1 MSYKI
6 NQTDGTLL
14 VDLIDGSI
22 DTTTTDITLVGRNYS
37 GYGESFNENFIK
49 IMENFA
55 ATSAP
60 ANPLRGQIWYDTSVG
75 RLKVW
80 DGEQFRGTDT
90 TTYSAIQPNTL
101 AAGDLWIDA
110 TNKQLYFSD
119 GAVSFLVGPSYTR
132 SQTKTEYDA
141 VTILDSFGFEKTVG
155 RWSVGNT
162 TVALITNE
170 AFTAANIDSN
180 VQFLTGW
187 TAPFVF
193 LQGVNT
199 NPTYSDF
206 KWNGTATNANNLI
219 SGGDVYAPNSFVQV
233 TPNLPIA
240 TYQTT
245 NQHLHINNDRGLL
258 VGDVSRASISTDT
271 TSTNR
276 DIIFGGL
283 RNDAGIRIQVTA
295 SDTARDA
302 ITIDNQN
309 SRVGIFQSAP
319 AYNLDVTGDLRVTGD
334 LLIEGTQTSLDV
346 TTLRVEDKQIEL
358 GITDGSTLL
367 TDAQA
372 DDGGI
377 VLRASGVEKQITWKQ
392 ATNAWTSSVNFDLAD
407 GYSYRIN
414 GTEILN
420 INELGASVITASG
433 LTTIGTL
440 QELNVDNFNF
450 NASTMTVNSDLAM
463 DINGNIVMTGTTQI
477 KNIATPSD
485 NNDAATKQ
493 YVDQVSRNIDVAFSV
508 DSTGL
513 DNLQLADLIDDIIP
527 ATTKS
532 NGVNA
537 RVHCTSYSG
546 TNTYNAAD
554 GVSKSFVAVDSA
566 GVQNQSV
573 ISDFGFSNTTDNIT
587 LTVTRTLKR
596 FEVVAGAWV
605 WQEDLTSS
613 V

>member
-1 MSYKI
+1 
-6 NQTDGTLL
+6 
-14 VDLIDGSI
+14 
-22 DTTTTDITLVGRNYS
+22 
-37 GYGESFNENFIK
+37 
-49 IMENFA
+49 MENFA

-90 TTYSAIQPNTL
+90 TTYSAIQPTTL

-537 RVHCTSYSG
+537 RVHCTAYSG